1 MTYKSLFLAIA
12 MYCIAINSIAQVAG
26 TFKDTRDG
34 KTYKT
39 VKIGTQTWMGEN
51 LSFKTDE
58 GCWAYKN
65 LPANVQVYGY
75 LYDWKTAKNVC
86 PSGWHLPAIE
96 EWEALKTQL
105 GEPSVAAGKLKET
118 NTAHWK
124 KPNTEAS
131 NASGFTALPGGNRTV
146 EETFESMGM
155 KGFWWSSTEFS
166 KNNGQSYRLDND
178 YEDGETELG
187 DTSLNFK
194 TEGLSVRC
202 IQD

>member
-1 MTYKSLFLAIA
+1 MTYKSLIIAIA
-12 MYCIAINSIAQVAG
+12 ICCIAISSKAQVTG
-26 TFKDTRDG
+26 TYQDPRDG

-39 VKIGTQTWMGEN
+39 VKIGTQIWMGEN
-51 LSFKTDE
+51 LAFKVNE

-65 LPANVQVYGY
+65 LPANVQVFGY

-86 PSGWHLPAIE
+86 PSGWHLPSIE
-96 EWEALKTQL
+96 EWEALKNQL

-118 NTAHWK
+118 GNMHWK
-124 KPNTEAS
+124 KPNTEAT
-131 NASGFTALPGGNRTV
+131 NASGFTALPGGSRTV
-146 EETFESMGM
+146 DETFESMGL
-155 KGFWWSSTEFS
+155 KGFWWSSTQFS
-166 KNNGQSYRLDND
+166 KTNGQGYRLDND

-202 IQD
+202 IKD

>member
-1 MTYKSLFLAIA
+1 MTYKSFIISVAIC
-12 MYCIAINSIAQVAG
+12 CIAINSIAQVAG
-26 TFKDTRDG
+26 TFKDPRDG

-51 LSFKTDE
+51 LAFKAEE

-65 LPANVQVYGY
+65 LPANVPIYGY

-86 PSGWHLPAIE
+86 PIGWHLPAIE
-96 EWEALKTQL
+96 EWETLKTQL

-118 NTAHWK
+118 GNTHWK

-131 NASGFTALPGGNRTV
+131 NASGFTAIPGGSRTAD
-146 EETFESMGM
+146 ETFENMGL
-155 KGFWWSSTEFS
+155 KGFWWSSTQFS
-166 KNNGQSYRLDND
+166 KTNGQGYRLDND

>member
-1 MTYKSLFLAIA
+1 MTYKLLISIIA
-12 MYCIAINSIAQVAG
+12 MLCIAINSIAQVAG
-26 TFKDTRDG
+26 TFKDPRDG
-34 KTYKT
+34 KIYKT

-51 LSFKTDE
+51 LALKADE

-65 LPANVQVYGY
+65 LPANVAVYGY
-75 LYDWKTAKNVC
+75 LYDWKTAKDVC
-86 PSGWHLPAIE
+86 PSGWHLPSID

-118 NTAHWK
+118 GITHWK
-124 KPNTEAS
+124 KPNTEAT
-131 NASGFTALPGGNRTV
+131 NASGFTALPGGCRTAD
-146 EETFESMGM
+146 ETYEGMGL
-155 KGFWWSSTEFS
+155 KGFWWSSTQFS
-166 KNNGQSYRLDND
+166 KTNGQGYRLDND